1 MLSPK
6 LLIGCVVLFASGA
19 SIGRSSFS
27 ETETGFASTVAN
39 QTVPNQV
46 VVSQTVVTQ
55 DLMPR
60 TTPRIELTGKWESNV
75 FGHQTLTT
83 RPDGTATISMT
94 LTALAIPIYGRKV
107 ELDLEWT
114 LNGAYLTQ
122 RIVGGSPERSVE
134 KLIRKY
140 GDTHEYLVVEH
151 DANYLLVRDTTGG
164 SDPVRW
170 TAVEHDR

>member
-27 ETETGFASTVAN
+27 ETGAASSLAKQTLVTQTLAN
-39 QTVPNQV
+39 
-46 VVSQTVVTQ
+46 Q

-60 TTPRIELTGKWESNV
+60 TTPGIELTGKWESNV

-107 ELDLEWT
+107 ELDLEWS

-134 KLIRKY
+134 KLIRKF